1 MSNAPAT
8 PDDPADPPR
17 RHARRSLLAGTSG
30 RLLTL
35 LCGGR
40 RTVNE
45 LAAELNLTDNAVRAQ
60 LERLQRAGLVAH
72 AGSRPGTRKPHADY
86 EITPA
91 ACRLFPTAYE
101 PVLNQLLRLLA
112 QRLSPDQVVALLAD
126 AGEQLLAPALG
137 PARNATP
144 RQRLTRLV
152 EKLGNAAPG
161 VELREHDGRL
171 AVRACACPLAS
182 VTTDHPQL
190 CDRLASVL
198 TRLLGAP
205 VTQACDR
212 GTFPRCHFEM
222 STGRQARV
230 RR

>member
-1 MSNAPAT
+1 MSDASAAR
-8 PDDPADPPR
+8 DDHADPSP
-17 RHARRSLLAGTSG
+17 RHAQRSLLSGMSG
-30 RLLTL
+30 RVLTL

-45 LAAELNLTDNAVRAQ
+45 LAAELQLTDNAVRAQ
-60 LERLQRAGLVAH
+60 LDRLQGAGLVAQ

-91 ACRLFPTAYE
+91 ARRLFPTAYE

-112 QRLSPDQVVALLAD
+112 HRLPPDQVLTLLAD
-126 AGEQLLAPALG
+126 AGEQLLAPVLG
-137 PARNATP
+137 PSGNGSP

-152 EKLGNAAPG
+152 EKLGPAGAG
-161 VELREHDGRL
+161 LELREHDGHL
-171 AVRACACPLAS
+171 AVRACGCPLAS
-182 VTTDHPQL
+182 VTADHPQL

-212 GTFPRCHFEM
+212 SDFPKCRFEIAP
-222 STGRQARV
+222 GRSNG
-230 RR
+230 